1 MTTKQ
6 PRKVAPDGG
15 WGWVACF
22 GVSLVN
28 LATRSIEP
36 SFGLL
41 FGDTL
46 RNLGVGTTGAA
57 VIISTMDVCMNF
69 SGLFVGPLLKEFSYR
84 KVAIAGSLLCGL
96 GLALTSPAST
106 MAHILS
112 TYGVINGI
120 GVGLSTSAAFVAL
133 NHYFKH
139 KRGQAVGLSMAGT
152 AMGMLIMPQLVRIL
166 LEGYGF
172 RGAVLLLAG
181 VALNATVGSVLLQPV
196 KWHMKEEFDDE
207 ELMCISALPTPQP
220 QLTSAAPASAGAGA
234 PDFKVIK
241 EDGNEEDA
249 LPELNT
255 LLFNKHSNPHAQHS
269 MRKNY
274 SEMAM
279 NTMNGSRLGLT
290 KRPTFPRIMSLAGV
304 QSADV
309 GGSGGYPSQAEVNT
323 TQVRCRKASVTSNLS
338 YMDFTGSILQVH
350 LNTGDDEFE
359 QNDRELRRV
368 GTATGSI
375 LGGHR
380 DSFIKMKPTELE
392 KQQTELADEE
402 AKKNAKKPNFWR
414 RFADLLDISMLKDKM
429 FLNLLFGLSIFYV
442 AEMNFKMVTPF
453 FFANLGYS
461 KADVAYCLS
470 ITAITDIA
478 ARIVLPPIFDRT
490 TIKKRTIFL
499 VSIIFVA
506 ITRSIMAEQTEWTQ
520 LMLWLSICGFFR
532 GSALSNFTLTV
543 SEYCSLEKLP
553 SAFGWH
559 LVGKALF
566 VISFGPLIGE
576 CTSHSLLLSLSVA
589 HSNASLCAGL
599 IRDETGSY
607 PICIHAQSV
616 CIMICALAW
625 SIEYFV
631 EFVHS
636 RRRTA
641 DAAQQPQQDAAATTT
656 TTTATPAAA
665 QDVKL

>member
-1 MTTKQ
+1 MATKQ

-46 RNLGVGTTGAA
+46 KELNVGTTGAA
-57 VIISTMDVCMNF
+57 VIISALDVCMNF

-96 GLALTSPAST
+96 GLALTSPATS

-112 TYGVINGI
+112 TYSVINGI

-166 LEGYGF
+166 LEAYDF

-220 QLTSAAPASAGAGA
+220 QTIQGGQGAASASATSVAGA
-234 PDFKVIK
+234 PEFKVIK

-249 LPELNT
+249 LPEMNT
-255 LLFNKHSNPHAQHS
+255 LLFHKHNPHQHS

-279 NTMNGSRLGLT
+279 NTMNGSRLGLP

-304 QSADV
+304 QSAAHGA
-309 GGSGGYPSQAEVNT
+309 GGESGGYPSQAEINA
-323 TQVRCRKASVTSNLS
+323 TQLRCRKASVTSNLS

-375 LGGHR
+375 VLGGHR
-380 DSFIKMKPTELE
+380 DSFIKMKPTELD
-392 KQQTELADEE
+392 KQTEAAAAADEAE
-402 AKKNAKKPNFWR
+402 AKKKQKQKKAGFWR
-414 RFADLLDISMLKDKM
+414 RFADLLDIDMLKDKM

-453 FFANLGYS
+453 FFANLGYK
-461 KADVAYCLS
+461 KADVAFCLS

-506 ITRSIMAEQTEWTQ
+506 LTRSIMAEQKEWTQ
-520 LMLWLSICGFFR
+520 LMVWLSICGFFR

-566 VISFGPLIGE
+566 VVSFGPLIG
-576 CTSHSLLLSLSVA
+576 
-589 HSNASLCAGL
+589 L
-599 IRDETGSY
+599 IRDLTDSY
-607 PICIHAQSV
+607 PICIHTQSV
-616 CIMICALAW
+616 CIMICAFAW
-625 SIEYFV
+625 GIEYLV
-631 EFVHS
+631 EYIHS

-641 DAAQQPQQDAAATTT
+641 DAAQLPGQDNAAPATT
-656 TTTATPAAA
+656 

>member
-1 MTTKQ
+1 MTTKP

-46 RNLGVGTTGAA
+46 RDLNVGTTGAA

-96 GLALTSPAST
+96 GLALTSPATT

-112 TYGVINGI
+112 TYSVINGI

-166 LEGYGF
+166 LEAYGF
-172 RGAVLLLAG
+172 RGAVLLLSG
-181 VALNATVGSVLLQPV
+181 VALNAIVGSVLLQPV

-220 QLTSAAPASAGAGA
+220 QLTAGTGAAANPA
-234 PDFKVIK
+234 PTFNVIK

-255 LLFNKHSNPHAQHS
+255 LLFNKHHHQHGHPS

-309 GGSGGYPSQAEVNT
+309 GSGSGGYPSQAEINT
-323 TQVRCRKASVTSNLS
+323 TQLRCRKASVTSNLS

-359 QNDRELRRV
+359 RNDLELRRV

-402 AKKNAKKPNFWR
+402 AKKNAKKPGFWR
-414 RFADLLDISMLKDKM
+414 RFADLLDIAMLKDKM

-490 TIKKRTIFL
+490 TIRKRTIFL
-499 VSIIFVA
+499 ISIIFVA
-506 ITRSIMAEQTEWTQ
+506 ITRSIMAEQTDWTQ
-520 LMLWLSICGFFR
+520 LMVWLSICGFFR

-566 VISFGPLIGE
+566 VISFGPLIG
-576 CTSHSLLLSLSVA
+576 
-589 HSNASLCAGL
+589 L
-599 IRDETGSY
+599 IRDLTESY

-616 CIMICALAW
+616 CIMICAVAW
-625 SIEYFV
+625 GIEYLV
-631 EFVHS
+631 EFIQS

-641 DAAQQPQQDAAATTT
+641 DVAQEGAAEASGAAG
-656 TTTATPAAA
+656 TASASAPAG

>member
-41 FGDTL
+41 FGNTL
-46 RNLGVGTTGAA
+46 RDLNVGTTGAA
-57 VIISTMDVCMNF
+57 IIISTMDVCMNF

-106 MAHILS
+106 MPHILT
-112 TYGVINGI
+112 TYSVINGI

-166 LEGYGF
+166 LESFGF

-196 KWHMKEEFDDE
+196 KWHMKDEFDDE
-207 ELMCISALPTPQP
+207 ELMCISAMPTPQP
-220 QLTSAAPASAGAGA
+220 QLQLTAMSGGGAAAS
-234 PDFKVIK
+234 PEFKVIK

-255 LLFNKHSNPHAQHS
+255 LLFNKHNPHHPHS

-279 NTMNGSRLGLT
+279 NTMNGSRLGLP

-309 GGSGGYPSQAEVNT
+309 GSGSGGYPSQAEVNT
-323 TQVRCRKASVTSNLS
+323 TQLRCRKASVTSNLS

-359 QNDRELRRV
+359 QNDRQLRRV

-392 KQQTELADEE
+392 KQTELADEE
-402 AKKNAKKPNFWR
+402 AKKNAKKLGFWR
-414 RFADLLDISMLKDKM
+414 RFADLLDVAMLKDKM

-453 FFANLGYS
+453 FFTNLGYS
-461 KADVAYCLS
+461 NSDVAYCLS

-478 ARIVLPPIFDRT
+478 ARIVLPPLFDRT

-499 VSIIFVA
+499 VSIVFVA
-506 ITRSIMAEQTEWTQ
+506 LTRSIMAEQTGWTQ
-520 LMLWLSICGFFR
+520 LMIWLSICGFFR

-566 VISFGPLIGE
+566 VICFGPLIG
-576 CTSHSLLLSLSVA
+576 
-589 HSNASLCAGL
+589 L
-599 IRDETGSY
+599 IRDVTDSY
-607 PICIHAQSV
+607 PICIHTQSV
-616 CIMICALAW
+616 FIMICAFAW
-625 SIEYFV
+625 GIEYLV
-631 EFVHS
+631 EFVQS

-641 DAAQQPQQDAAATTT
+641 DAAQLPTATNETAAAAAAAATTT
-656 TTTATPAAA
+656 TAAPE
-665 QDVKL
+665 DVKL

>member
-46 RNLGVGTTGAA
+46 KDLNVGTTGAA
-57 VIISTMDVCMNF
+57 VIISALDVCMNF

-96 GLALTSPAST
+96 GLALTSPATS

-112 TYGVINGI
+112 TYSVINGI

-152 AMGMLIMPQLVRIL
+152 AIGMLIMPQLVRIL
-166 LEGYGF
+166 LEAYDF
-172 RGAVLLLAG
+172 QGAVLLLAG

-220 QLTSAAPASAGAGA
+220 QLTIGGGGLAASAASP

-241 EDGNEEDA
+241 EDGTEEDA
-249 LPELNT
+249 LPEMNT
-255 LLFNKHSNPHAQHS
+255 LLFHKHHAHQHS

-279 NTMNGSRLGLT
+279 NTMNGSRLGIP

-304 QSADV
+304 QSAAHGAGAD
-309 GGSGGYPSQAEVNT
+309 GAYTSQAEINA
-323 TQVRCRKASVTSNLS
+323 TQLRCRKASVTSNLS

-375 LGGHR
+375 VLGGHR
-380 DSFIKMKPTELE
+380 DSFIKMKPTELD
-392 KQQTELADEE
+392 KQTEAAADEE
-402 AKKNAKKPNFWR
+402 AKKNKPKKPGFWR
-414 RFADLLDISMLKDKM
+414 RFADLLDIDMLKDKM

-453 FFANLGYS
+453 FFANLGYQ
-461 KADVAYCLS
+461 KTDVAFCLS

-490 TIKKRTIFL
+490 TIRKRTIFL

-506 ITRSIMAEQTEWTQ
+506 LTRSIMAEQTDWTQ
-520 LMLWLSICGFFR
+520 LMIWLSICGFFR

-566 VISFGPLIGE
+566 VISFGPLIG
-576 CTSHSLLLSLSVA
+576 
-589 HSNASLCAGL
+589 L
-599 IRDETGSY
+599 IRDVTDSY
-607 PICIHAQSV
+607 PICIHTQSF
-616 CIMICALAW
+616 CIMLCALAW
-625 SIEYFV
+625 GIEYLV
-631 EFVHS
+631 EFLNA

-641 DAAQQPQQDAAATTT
+641 DAAQVPTQETAAAAPARTTH
-656 TTTATPAAA
+656 
-665 QDVKL
+665 DVKL

>member
-46 RNLGVGTTGAA
+46 KELDVGTTGAA
-57 VIISTMDVCMNF
+57 IIISTMDVCMNF

-96 GLALTSPAST
+96 GLALTSPATT

-112 TYGVINGI
+112 TYSVINGI

-181 VALNATVGSVLLQPV
+181 VALNATVGSVLLQPI

-220 QLTSAAPASAGAGA
+220 QLTSMSGGGGSAAPE
-234 PDFKVIK
+234 FKVIK

-255 LLFNKHSNPHAQHS
+255 LLFNKHNPHNPHS

-309 GGSGGYPSQAEVNT
+309 GSGSGGYPSQAEVNT
-323 TQVRCRKASVTSNLS
+323 TQLRCRKASVTSNLS

-392 KQQTELADEE
+392 KQTELADEE
-402 AKKNAKKPNFWR
+402 AKKNAKKLGFWR
-414 RFADLLDISMLKDKM
+414 RFADLLDIAMLKDKM

-461 KADVAYCLS
+461 KSDVAYCLS

-478 ARIVLPPIFDRT
+478 ARIVLPPLFDRT

-506 ITRSIMAEQTEWTQ
+506 LTRSIMAEQTEWTQ
-520 LMLWLSICGFFR
+520 LMVWLSICGFFR

-566 VISFGPLIGE
+566 VICFGPLIG
-576 CTSHSLLLSLSVA
+576 
-589 HSNASLCAGL
+589 L
-599 IRDETGSY
+599 IRDVTDSY
-607 PICIHAQSV
+607 PICIHTQSV
-616 CIMICALAW
+616 CIMICAFAW
-625 SIEYFV
+625 GIEYLV
-631 EFVHS
+631 EFIQS

-641 DAAQQPQQDAAATTT
+641 DAAQLPTATNETAAGTTT
-656 TTTATPAAA
+656 GTAAPE
-665 QDVKL
+665 DVKL

>member
-46 RNLGVGTTGAA
+46 KDLNVGTTGAA
-57 VIISTMDVCMNF
+57 VIISALDVCMNF

-96 GLALTSPAST
+96 GLALTSPATS

-112 TYGVINGI
+112 TYSVINGI

-152 AMGMLIMPQLVRIL
+152 AIGMLIMPQLVRIL
-166 LEGYGF
+166 LEAYDF
-172 RGAVLLLAG
+172 QGAVLLLAG

-220 QLTSAAPASAGAGA
+220 QLTIGGGGVAASAASP

-249 LPELNT
+249 LPEMNT
-255 LLFNKHSNPHAQHS
+255 LLFHKHHAHQHS

-279 NTMNGSRLGLT
+279 NTMNGSRLGIP

-304 QSADV
+304 QSAAHGAGAD
-309 GGSGGYPSQAEVNT
+309 GAYTSQAEINA
-323 TQVRCRKASVTSNLS
+323 TQLRCRKASVTSNLS

-375 LGGHR
+375 VLGGHR
-380 DSFIKMKPTELE
+380 DSFIKMKPTELD
-392 KQQTELADEE
+392 KQTEAAADEE
-402 AKKNAKKPNFWR
+402 AKKNKPKKPGFWR
-414 RFADLLDISMLKDKM
+414 RFADLLDIDMLKDKM

-453 FFANLGYS
+453 FFANLGYQ
-461 KADVAYCLS
+461 KTDVAFCLS

-490 TIKKRTIFL
+490 TIRKRTIFL

-506 ITRSIMAEQTEWTQ
+506 LTRSIMAEQTDWTQ
-520 LMLWLSICGFFR
+520 LMIWLSICGFFR

-566 VISFGPLIGE
+566 VISFGPLIG
-576 CTSHSLLLSLSVA
+576 
-589 HSNASLCAGL
+589 L
-599 IRDETGSY
+599 IRDLTDSY
-607 PICIHAQSV
+607 PICIHTQSF
-616 CIMICALAW
+616 CIMLCAFAW
-625 SIEYFV
+625 GIEYLV
-631 EFVHS
+631 EFLNA

-641 DAAQQPQQDAAATTT
+641 DAAQVPTQETAAAAPARTTH
-656 TTTATPAAA
+656 
-665 QDVKL
+665 DVKL

>member
-1 MTTKQ
+1 MATKQ

-46 RNLGVGTTGAA
+46 KELNVGTTGAA
-57 VIISTMDVCMNF
+57 VIISALDVCMNF

-96 GLALTSPAST
+96 GLALTSPATS

-112 TYGVINGI
+112 TYSVINGI

-166 LEGYGF
+166 LEAYDF

-220 QLTSAAPASAGAGA
+220 QLTVGGAGGAASAGA
-234 PDFKVIK
+234 PEFKVIK

-249 LPELNT
+249 LPEMNT
-255 LLFNKHSNPHAQHS
+255 LLFHKHNPHQNS

-279 NTMNGSRLGLT
+279 NTMNGTRLGLP

-304 QSADV
+304 QSAAHGAD
-309 GGSGGYPSQAEVNT
+309 SGGYTSQAEVNA
-323 TQVRCRKASVTSNLS
+323 TQLRCRKASVTSNLS

-375 LGGHR
+375 VLGGHR
-380 DSFIKMKPTELE
+380 DSFIKMKPTELD
-392 KQQTELADEE
+392 KQAEAAAALDEE
-402 AKKNAKKPNFWR
+402 AKKKAKKAGFWR
-414 RFADLLDISMLKDKM
+414 RFADLLDIDMLKDKM

-453 FFANLGYS
+453 FFANLGYK
-461 KADVAYCLS
+461 KADVAFCLS

-490 TIKKRTIFL
+490 TIKKRTVFL

-506 ITRSIMAEQTEWTQ
+506 LTRSIMAEQTEWTQ
-520 LMLWLSICGFFR
+520 LMIWLSICGFFR

-566 VISFGPLIGE
+566 VITFGPLIG
-576 CTSHSLLLSLSVA
+576 
-589 HSNASLCAGL
+589 L
-599 IRDETGSY
+599 IRDVTDSY
-607 PICIHAQSV
+607 PICIHTQSV
-616 CIMICALAW
+616 CIMICAFAW
-625 SIEYFV
+625 GIEYLV
-631 EFVHS
+631 EYIQS

-641 DAAQQPQQDAAATTT
+641 DAAQLPTQDVAGATTT
-656 TTTATPAAA
+656 TTTTG
-665 QDVKL
+665 QNDVKL

>member
-1 MTTKQ
+1 MATKQ

-46 RNLGVGTTGAA
+46 KDLNVGTTGAA
-57 VIISTMDVCMNF
+57 VIISALDVCMNF

-96 GLALTSPAST
+96 GLALTSPATS

-112 TYGVINGI
+112 TYSVINGI

-166 LEGYGF
+166 LEAYDF
-172 RGAVLLLAG
+172 QGAVLLLAG

-220 QLTSAAPASAGAGA
+220 QLTVGGVGGAASAGA
-234 PDFKVIK
+234 PEFKVIK

-255 LLFNKHSNPHAQHS
+255 LLFNKHHPHQHS

-279 NTMNGSRLGLT
+279 NTMNGSRLGLP

-304 QSADV
+304 QSAAHGA
-309 GGSGGYPSQAEVNT
+309 GGDSGGYTSQAEVNA
-323 TQVRCRKASVTSNLS
+323 TQLRCRKASVTSNLS

-375 LGGHR
+375 VLGGHR
-380 DSFIKMKPTELE
+380 DSFIKMKPTELD
-392 KQQTELADEE
+392 KQAEAAAALDEE
-402 AKKNAKKPNFWR
+402 AKKKAKKPGFWR
-414 RFADLLDISMLKDKM
+414 RFADLLDIDMLKDKM

-453 FFANLGYS
+453 FFANLGYK
-461 KADVAYCLS
+461 KADVAFCLS

-506 ITRSIMAEQTEWTQ
+506 LTRSIMAEQTEWTQ
-520 LMLWLSICGFFR
+520 LMVWLSICGFFR

-559 LVGKALF
+559 LVGKAVF
-566 VISFGPLIGE
+566 VITFGPLIG
-576 CTSHSLLLSLSVA
+576 
-589 HSNASLCAGL
+589 L
-599 IRDETGSY
+599 IRDVTDSY
-607 PICIHAQSV
+607 PICIHTQSV
-616 CIMICALAW
+616 CIMICAIAW
-625 SIEYFV
+625 GIEYLV
-631 EFVHS
+631 EYIQV

-641 DAAQQPQQDAAATTT
+641 DAAQLPTQDGGATTMTTT
-656 TTTATPAAA
+656 TG
-665 QDVKL
+665 QHDVKL

>member
-1 MTTKQ
+1 MASKQ

-46 RNLGVGTTGAA
+46 KELNVGTTGAA
-57 VIISTMDVCMNF
+57 VIISALDVCMNF

-96 GLALTSPAST
+96 GLALTSPATS

-112 TYGVINGI
+112 TYSVINGI

-152 AMGMLIMPQLVRIL
+152 AMGMLIMPERLYTFRL
-166 LEGYGF
+166 LEAYDF

-220 QLTSAAPASAGAGA
+220 QLTVGGAGGAASAGA
-234 PDFKVIK
+234 PVFKVIK

-249 LPELNT
+249 LPEMNT
-255 LLFNKHSNPHAQHS
+255 LLFHKHHPHQHS

-279 NTMNGSRLGLT
+279 NTMNGSRLGIP

-304 QSADV
+304 QSAAHGA
-309 GGSGGYPSQAEVNT
+309 GGDSGGYTSQAEVNA
-323 TQVRCRKASVTSNLS
+323 TQLRCRKASVTSNLS

-375 LGGHR
+375 VLGGHR
-380 DSFIKMKPTELE
+380 DSFIKMKPTELD
-392 KQQTELADEE
+392 KQAEAAAALDEE
-402 AKKNAKKPNFWR
+402 AKKKAKKPGFWR
-414 RFADLLDISMLKDKM
+414 RFADLLDIDMLKDKM

-453 FFANLGYS
+453 FFANLGYQ
-461 KADVAYCLS
+461 KTDVAFCLS

-506 ITRSIMAEQTEWTQ
+506 LTRSIMAEQTEWTQ
-520 LMLWLSICGFFR
+520 LMIWLSICGFFR

-566 VISFGPLIGE
+566 VITFGPLIG
-576 CTSHSLLLSLSVA
+576 
-589 HSNASLCAGL
+589 L
-599 IRDETGSY
+599 IRDLTDSY
-607 PICIHAQSV
+607 PICIHTQSV
-616 CIMICALAW
+616 CIMICATAW
-625 SIEYFV
+625 GIEYLV
-631 EFVHS
+631 EYIQS

-641 DAAQQPQQDAAATTT
+641 DAAQLPPQDVATSG
-656 TTTATPAAA
+656 
-665 QDVKL
+665 QNDVKL

>member
-46 RNLGVGTTGAA
+46 RELNVGTTGAA

-112 TYGVINGI
+112 TYSVINGI

-152 AMGMLIMPQLVRIL
+152 AMGMLIMPQLVRVL

-220 QLTSAAPASAGAGA
+220 QLTAASGGGAAAAPE
-234 PDFKVIK
+234 FKVIK

-255 LLFNKHSNPHAQHS
+255 LLFNKHHTHNAAHS

-279 NTMNGSRLGLT
+279 NTMNGGSRLGLT

-309 GGSGGYPSQAEVNT
+309 GSGSGGYPSQAEVNT
-323 TQVRCRKASVTSNLS
+323 TQLRCRKASVTSNLS

-402 AKKNAKKPNFWR
+402 AKKNSKKLGFWR
-414 RFADLLDISMLKDKM
+414 RFADLLDIAMLKDKM

-566 VISFGPLIGE
+566 VICFGPLIG
-576 CTSHSLLLSLSVA
+576 
-589 HSNASLCAGL
+589 L
-599 IRDETGSY
+599 IRDVTDSY
-607 PICIHAQSV
+607 PTCIHAQSV
-616 CIMICALAW
+616 CILICALAW
-625 SIEYFV
+625 GIEYLV
-631 EFVHS
+631 EYAQA

-641 DAAQQPQQDAAATTT
+641 DAAQQPPAAAQQDSATGVTT
-656 TTTATPAAA
+656 A

>member
-1 MTTKQ
+1 MSDCPIQLMAKCRIAQ
-6 PRKVAPDGG
+6 SIR
-15 WGWVACF
+15 
-22 GVSLVN
+22 

-46 RNLGVGTTGAA
+46 KDLNVGTTGAA
-57 VIISTMDVCMNF
+57 VIISALDVCMNF

-96 GLALTSPAST
+96 GLALTSPATS

-112 TYGVINGI
+112 TYSVINGI

-152 AMGMLIMPQLVRIL
+152 AIGMLIMPQLVRIL
-166 LEGYGF
+166 LEAYDF
-172 RGAVLLLAG
+172 QGAVLLLAG

-220 QLTSAAPASAGAGA
+220 QLQLGGGGVAASAASP

-249 LPELNT
+249 LPEMNT
-255 LLFNKHSNPHAQHS
+255 LLFHKHHAHQHS

-279 NTMNGSRLGLT
+279 NTMNGSRLGIP

-304 QSADV
+304 QSAAHGAGAD
-309 GGSGGYPSQAEVNT
+309 GAYTSQAEINA
-323 TQVRCRKASVTSNLS
+323 TQLRCRKASVTSNLS

-375 LGGHR
+375 VLGGHR
-380 DSFIKMKPTELE
+380 DSFIKMKPTELD
-392 KQQTELADEE
+392 KQTEAALAAAADEE
-402 AKKNAKKPNFWR
+402 AKKNKPKKPGFWR
-414 RFADLLDISMLKDKM
+414 RFADLLDIDMLKDKM

-453 FFANLGYS
+453 FFANLGYQ
-461 KADVAYCLS
+461 KTDVAFCLS

-490 TIKKRTIFL
+490 TIRKRTIFL

-506 ITRSIMAEQTEWTQ
+506 LTRSIMAEQTDWTQ
-520 LMLWLSICGFFR
+520 LMIWLSICGFFR

-566 VISFGPLIGE
+566 VISFGPLIG
-576 CTSHSLLLSLSVA
+576 
-589 HSNASLCAGL
+589 L
-599 IRDETGSY
+599 IRDLTDSY
-607 PICIHAQSV
+607 PICIHTQSF
-616 CIMICALAW
+616 CIMLCAFAW
-625 SIEYFV
+625 GIEYLV
-631 EFVHS
+631 EFLNA

-641 DAAQQPQQDAAATTT
+641 DAAQVPTQDSAAAGAPTRTTH
-656 TTTATPAAA
+656 
-665 QDVKL
+665 DVKL